1 MRDIPK
7 LRLLTFSTLYP
18 SSSRPR
24 HGIFVE
30 TRLTQ
35 LVSTGHV
42 EAEVVAPVPWFP
54 FRGRRFGVYA
64 DMANTPREEM
74 RHGLRVH
81 HPRYIAIPKIG
92 SRVHPSTLAWAAK
105 RRIEGLI
112 EQGLTFDAIDAHY
125 FYPDGVAAASLARH
139 FSRPFV
145 VTARGSDIN
154 LIAHLDGPR
163 RMILQAARQAHAVIA
178 VSRALADA
186 MIRLG
191 IDPKRIA
198 VLRNGVDCSTFALQ
212 ERAAARSELCIGHSR
227 VLLSVGNLV
236 QEKGHDLLITAL
248 GRLPDACLIIVGG
261 GPERTRLL
269 ALARRLELA
278 DRVQILEPMP
288 QRRLAAL
295 YSAADVLLLASSRE
309 GWPNVL
315 LESMAC
321 GTPVVATD
329 VGGVREIVSTPSVGE
344 VVSDRSIDSMVAAVK
359 RLLSRTSDRYLIRQY
374 AEQFSWDAISR
385 GQLEIFQT
393 LRAARA

>member
-1 MRDIPK
+1 
-7 LRLLTFSTLYP
+7 
-18 SSSRPR
+18 
-24 HGIFVE
+24 
-30 TRLTQ
+30 
-35 LVSTGHV
+35 
-42 EAEVVAPVPWFP
+42 
-54 FRGRRFGVYA
+54 
-64 DMANTPREEM
+64 
-74 RHGLRVH
+74 
-81 HPRYIAIPKIG
+81 
-92 SRVHPSTLAWAAK
+92 
-105 RRIEGLI
+105 
-112 EQGLTFDAIDAHY
+112 
-125 FYPDGVAAASLARH
+125 
-139 FSRPFV
+139 
-145 VTARGSDIN
+145 
-154 LIAHLDGPR
+154 
-163 RMILQAARQAHAVIA
+163 
-178 VSRALADA
+178 
-186 MIRLG
+186 
-191 IDPKRIA
+191 
-198 VLRNGVDCSTFALQ
+198 
-212 ERAAARSELCIGHSR
+212 
-227 VLLSVGNLV
+227 
-236 QEKGHDLLITAL
+236 
-248 GRLPDACLIIVGG
+248 LIIVGG